1 MPALLYLAA
10 ATTSRLAMRGA
21 LILLATFALPVFA
34 YSGIA
39 KVQTGHFNLSDEG
52 SIAGRIADSVNCAT
66 IALPA
71 DEQPLCPT
79 PGQGETGSTGSSTT
93 RPRRCVT
100 SMCQPGSRG
109 TR

>member
-10 ATTSRLAMRGA
+10 ATTSRRLAMRGA

-52 SIAGRIADSVNCAT
+52 SIAGRIADSVELRDDRA
-66 IALPA
+66 ARRRAAAVPDAGPA
-71 DEQPLCPT
+71 GERDRLARAQ
-79 PGQGETGSTGSSTT
+79 QGRAGA
-93 RPRRCVT
+93 
-100 SMCQPGSRG
+100 
-109 TR
+109 